1 MCYICCFKQKTAYE
15 MRISDWSSDVC
26 SSDLQMVRTGD
37 MHGAIGKFK
46 DLHANGASDEIRY
59 RSGAM
64 LANAYAITR
73 EFREGLMVVEE
84 TIGSSAGIE
93 DRDTRHHGLVAS
105 GILYN
110 QVGEYELGRRY
121 AQQVFDD
128 NANDR
133 NRCIAR
139 NLLVESSLHLGG
151 PFPDEEA
158 VGALRQCEEI
168 GDATLAGFSRIYLA
182 RKWPNDGTPQD
193 AVDFFDDHLSEIESP
208 DN

>member
-1 MCYICCFKQKTAYE
+1 M
-15 MRISDWSSDVC
+15 
-26 SSDLQMVRTGD
+26 LVRTQRVRTSD
-37 MHGAIGKFK
+37 MHGAIGKIN
-46 DLHANGASDEIRY
+46 DLHANGASDGIRY

-93 DRDTRHHGLVAS
+93 DRDTRHHVLVAS

-158 VGALRQCEEI
+158 VGALRQCERSEERRVGKECVSTCRYRWSQYNTHKKHI
-168 GDATLAGFSRIYLA
+168 TSVNKHAPYAILHRIL
-182 RKWPNDGTPQD
+182 
-193 AVDFFDDHLSEIESP
+193 
-208 DN
+208 

>member
-1 MCYICCFKQKTAYE
+1 MHAY
-15 MRISDWSSDVC
+15 
-26 SSDLQMVRTGD
+26 QMVSTGD

-84 TIGSSAGIE
+84 TIGASAGIE

-110 QVGEYELGRRY
+110 QVGEYELGRSEEHTSDLKSLMRISY
-121 AQQVFDD
+121 AVFCL
-128 NANDR
+128 NK
-133 NRCIAR
+133 
-139 NLLVESSLHLGG
+139 
-151 PFPDEEA
+151 
-158 VGALRQCEEI
+158 
-168 GDATLAGFSRIYLA
+168 T
-182 RKWPNDGTPQD
+182 
-193 AVDFFDDHLSEIESP
+193 
-208 DN
+208 

>member
-1 MCYICCFKQKTAYE
+1 MHAY
-15 MRISDWSSDVC
+15 
-26 SSDLQMVRTGD
+26 QMVRTGD

-128 NANDR
+128 QANDR

-139 NLLVESSLHLGG
+139 NQNGRSSCRESLCQY
-151 PFPDEEA
+151 
-158 VGALRQCEEI
+158 V
-168 GDATLAGFSRIYLA
+168 
-182 RKWPNDGTPQD
+182 
-193 AVDFFDDHLSEIESP
+193 
-208 DN
+208 